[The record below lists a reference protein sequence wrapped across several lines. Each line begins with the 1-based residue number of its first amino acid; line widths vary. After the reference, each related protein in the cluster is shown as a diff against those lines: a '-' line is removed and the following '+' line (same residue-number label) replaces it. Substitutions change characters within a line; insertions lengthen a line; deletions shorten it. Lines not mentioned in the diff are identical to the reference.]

1 MSSKISHQTSKNSL
15 KESKVGMD
23 SIDSQ
28 LLKDNL
34 SEFFKNSKEKLSK
47 LKVEI
52 EDLETENVR
61 QTHENKMLQI
71 RNNELIQYNEELDL
85 RLKGMKEKILIA
97 QKNKLQLQNQIKD
110 LRKDI
115 DGISKDIDSMK
126 INNQYKVKIIQN
138 EIDHVNVIKE
148 NNIKGIRAK
157 IQIEQNNHDNM
168 LSKMAEMKDQISKYK
183 ELIKNASSDDN
194 VRNKQIVKETVEM
207 TKFLTN
213 L

>member
-1 MSSKISHQTSKNSL
+1 MSHQTSKNSL
-15 KESKVGMD
+15 KESKVVGMD

-97 QKNKLQLQNQIKD
+97 QKNKLQIQNQIKD

-148 NNIKGIRAK
+148 NNINGIRAK

-183 ELIKNASSDDN
+183 ELIKGASSDDN

>member
-1 MSSKISHQTSKNSL
+1 
-15 KESKVGMD
+15 
-23 SIDSQ
+23 
-28 LLKDNL
+28 
-34 SEFFKNSKEKLSK
+34 
-47 LKVEI
+47 
-52 EDLETENVR
+52 
-61 QTHENKMLQI
+61 
-71 RNNELIQYNEELDL
+71 
-85 RLKGMKEKILIA
+85 
-97 QKNKLQLQNQIKD
+97 
-110 LRKDI
+110 
-115 DGISKDIDSMK
+115 MK

-183 ELIKNASSDDN
+183 ELIKGASSDDN

>member
-1 MSSKISHQTSKNSL
+1 MSHQTSKNSL
-15 KESKVGMD
+15 KESKVVGMD

-97 QKNKLQLQNQIKD
+97 QKNKLQIQNQIKD

-183 ELIKNASSDDN
+183 ELIKGASSDDN